1 MLTGMKKRSLV
12 SVAVVGV
19 LAIAASLQ
27 SSAVHAA
34 SSPLLGRILLQV
46 ESRGEAWYVSPV
58 DGKRAYLKDGPAA
71 YQLMRSM
78 SLGMTDVDLKKIP
91 VGFVAAV
98 QAGGPDADVDGLSDA
113 FERALGTNI
122 LTPDTDS
129 DGYVDA
135 VEIQNGFNPLGKNVL
150 AKDVVLINRLRGRL
164 LLQTEG
170 RGEVWYLNPVDGKR
184 YYLRDGDAAY
194 ALMRSVGLGI
204 TNARLTLIP
213 QGPTD
218 CGDDFAC
225 VIRASETCAIA
236 NGSYVSTLG
245 LGTVAVES
253 RTSFQVRGFENGLC
267 ALYLRSEDIN
277 LAFADSVSADDRGI
291 ITEAYDNVIGKD
303 ALCRAV
309 PSALARVLR
318 RWEEGE
324 YSTEDYDEI
333 DCRGSMA
340 GNPID
345 ASQE

>member
-1 MLTGMKKRSLV
+1 MLTGMKHRSHISMV
-12 SVAVVGV
+12 VVGL
-19 LAIAASLQ
+19 LAIAAGVYP
-27 SSAVHAA
+27 SAARAA

-78 SLGMTDVDLKKIP
+78 SLGMKDADLKKIP
-91 VGFVAAV
+91 VGFAAAV
-98 QAGGPDADVDGLSDA
+98 QAGGPDADADGLSDA

-129 DGYVDA
+129 DGYTDA
-135 VEIQNGFNPLGKNVL
+135 VEIQNGYNPLGKNAL
-150 AKDVVLINRLRGRL
+150 TKDVALINRLRGRL

-170 RGEVWYLNPVDGKR
+170 RGEVWYLNPLDGKR

-204 TNARLTLIP
+204 TNARLASVP
-213 QGPTD
+213 QGPVG

-225 VIRASETCAIA
+225 VIQAAETCAIA
-236 NGSYVSTLG
+236 NGAYVSTLG

-277 LAFADSVSADDRGI
+277 LAFADSVSADDREI

-303 ALCRAV
+303 ALCRAT

-333 DCRGSMA
+333 ACRGSMA
-340 GNPID
+340 GNPTD
-345 ASQE
+345 APQE